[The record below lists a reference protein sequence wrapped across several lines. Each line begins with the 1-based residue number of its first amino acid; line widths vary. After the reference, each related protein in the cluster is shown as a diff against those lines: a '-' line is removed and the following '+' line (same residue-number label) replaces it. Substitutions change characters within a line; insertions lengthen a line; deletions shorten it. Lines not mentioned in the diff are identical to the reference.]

1 MSKHAE
7 TAAPL
12 SLVQI
17 ATKLRDDD
25 LDAALAAYREPA
37 LARLRVYGILFAA
50 AWALLWYALGPT
62 TVPKTPRWWNYPQAV
77 VVLPYV
83 LTMLPLATAWWI
95 AIKARWIRPAPWIDA
110 FGAVVNMLG
119 VAILLYRAFDLM
131 IAFICYL
138 PMISITVGARFSR
151 PVFYGTIVV
160 SAVIVQIAAPEPHY
174 WANRPHFALF
184 ALTLLVLMPLSV
196 VRLLNTVRAVSDVAL
211 KSRDAQSRFVATM
224 SHEFRT
230 PLNSVINNAVL
241 IDVDDMPESQ
251 KRIVDALTSAAM
263 ALRHRV
269 NEVLDVRA
277 IEAGSLTVVA
287 DEAFRISAL
296 LKTIRDVAEPPAL
309 AKNIEFSVDAGDV
322 AELVLQSDPARLE
335 QVITNLVTNAVKFTP
350 EGGRVEVRAGKDGPA
365 VDGRV
370 PVRFTISDTGPG
382 IPEDEREKVWL
393 PFHQVSSG
401 HARRHGGVG
410 LGLFLVK
417 SILSYLG
424 GQIDYSP
431 RPGGGSIFTVRL
443 ALTRAAPGVL
453 PAPNLSFKEAADEH
467 RRMTRSMRCLV
478 IDDAPSNLETIGR
491 LLSIAGHAMVGA
503 RGGQDGIAKA
513 REGRFDLIL
522 LDLHMPDLTGYD
534 VLAALKTEGVL
545 PATPVYMLSADA
557 SPEAIRDTQTLGAR
571 GYLTKPINYIKLL
584 ALLETVADS
593 ATRPSSMLTADEPL
607 TGIAFIQETAG
618 EAAARE
624 FAHMCLAELDSE
636 YRSLRDA
643 FEAQRYQDAA
653 LCAHSL
659 KNVFLN
665 VGGAEGARACEDLR
679 AELKLWESGA
689 AAAAVT
695 RIATLVESTRARLA
709 SDLS

>member
-7 TAAPL
+7 KDPL

-37 LARLRVYGILFAA
+37 LARLRVYGILFAT

-77 VVLPYV
+77 VVLPYA
-83 LTMLPLATAWWI
+83 LTMLPLATAWWL
-95 AIKARWIRPAPWIDA
+95 AIKARWIRPAAWIDA
-110 FGAVVNMLG
+110 FGAVVNILG
-119 VAILLYRAFDLM
+119 VALLLYRAFDLM

-151 PVFYGTIVV
+151 SVFYGSIAA

-241 IDVDDMPESQ
+241 IDVEDMPESQ

-287 DEAFRISAL
+287 DEPFRISAL

-350 EGGRVEVRAGKDGPA
+350 EGGRVEVRAGRDGTA
-365 VDGRV
+365 TDGRI
-370 PVRFTISDTGPG
+370 PIHFTISDTGPG
-382 IPEDEREKVWL
+382 IPEEEREKVWL

-401 HARRHGGVG
+401 DARRHGGVG

-424 GQIDYSP
+424 GDIEYTP
-431 RPGGGSIFTVRL
+431 GHGGGSVFTVRL
-443 ALTRAAPGVL
+443 ALTSAAPGVV

-467 RRMTRSMRCLV
+467 RRQTRSMRCLV

-491 LLSIAGHAMVGA
+491 LLSIAGHTMVGA
-503 RGGQDGIAKA
+503 RGGQEGIAKA
-513 REGRFDLIL
+513 TEGRFDLIL

-534 VLAALKTEGVL
+534 VLGMLKNEGVL

-557 SPEAIRDTQTLGAR
+557 SPEAIRDTQRLGAR
-571 GYLTKPINYIKLL
+571 GYLTKPISYIKLL

-593 ATRPSSMLTADEPL
+593 AMRPSSTLPADEPL

-624 FAHMCLAELDSE
+624 FAVMCLSELESE

-643 FEAQRYQDAA
+643 FEAQRYQEAA

-665 VGGAEGARACEDLR
+665 VGGTEGARACEDLR
-679 AELKLWESGA
+679 SELKLWESGA
-689 AAAAVT
+689 ADAAVK
-695 RIATLVESTRARLA
+695 RLAALVESTRARLVG
-709 SDLS
+709 DLS

>member
-1 MSKHAE
+1 MSKHAD
-7 TAAPL
+7 TAPL

-37 LARLRVYGILFAA
+37 LARLRVYGIAIAA
-50 AWALLWYALGPT
+50 AWAVLWYLLGPSE
-62 TVPKTPRWWNYPQAV
+62 VPRTPRFWNYPQAV
-77 VVLPYV
+77 SVLPYV
-83 LTMLPLATAWWI
+83 LTMLPLAAAWWLG
-95 AIKARWIRPAPWIDA
+95 IKARWIRPLPWVDA
-110 FGAVVNMLG
+110 FGAAANMLG
-119 VAILLYRAFDLM
+119 VALLLYRAFDLM

-138 PMISITVGARFSR
+138 PMISITVGARFRR

-160 SAVIVQIAAPEPHY
+160 SAIIVQIAAPDPQY
-174 WANRPHFALF
+174 WTNRPHFALF
-184 ALTLLVLMPLSV
+184 AITLLVLMPLSV

-277 IEAGSLTVVA
+277 IEAGALTVVA
-287 DEAFRISAL
+287 DEPFRISSL
-296 LKTIRDVAEPPAL
+296 LKTIRDVAEPTAL
-309 AKNIEFSVDAGDV
+309 SKNIEFSVDAGDV
-322 AELVLQSDPARLE
+322 AELVMQSDPARLE

-350 EGGRVEVRAGKDGPA
+350 EGGSVEVRACRDGPQ

-370 PVRFTISDTGPG
+370 PIRFTISDTGPG

-424 GQIDYSP
+424 GTIDYTP
-431 RPGGGSIFTVRL
+431 RPGGGSVFTVRL
-443 ALTRAAPGVL
+443 ALTRAAPGVT
-453 PAPNLSFKEAADEH
+453 PTPNLSFKEAADEH
-467 RRMTRSMRCLV
+467 RRGTRSMRCLV

-491 LLSIAGHAMVGA
+491 LLTIAGHTMVGA
-503 RGGQDGIAKA
+503 SDGQEGIAKA
-513 REGRFDLIL
+513 KQEHFDLIL

-534 VLAALKTEGVL
+534 VLAALKVEGVI
-545 PATPVYMLSADA
+545 PTTPVYMLSADA
-557 SPEAIRDTQTLGAR
+557 SPKAIRDTQGEGAR
-571 GYLTKPINYIKLL
+571 GYLTKPISYIKLL
-584 ALLETVADS
+584 ALLETVADG
-593 ATRPSSMLTADEPL
+593 ATRPSSPLQVDEPL
-607 TGIAFIQETAG
+607 TGIAFIHETAG
-618 EAAARE
+618 ETAAKAFAR
-624 FAHMCLAELDSE
+624 MCLTELESE
-636 YRSLRDA
+636 IRSLHDV
-643 FEAQRYQDAA
+643 FEQQRYEDAA
-653 LCAHSL
+653 FCAHSL

-665 VGGAEGARACEDLR
+665 IGGGEGARACEDLR
-679 AELKLWESGA
+679 AELKHRDRGA
-689 AAAAVT
+689 AAAAVK
-695 RIATLVESTRARLA
+695 RIATLVESTRARL
-709 SDLS
+709 SSELN

>member
-7 TAAPL
+7 TAVPL

-83 LTMLPLATAWWI
+83 LTMLPLAAAWWL

-211 KSRDAQSRFVATM
+211 KSRDAQARFVATM

-287 DEAFRISAL
+287 DEPFRISAL

-350 EGGRVEVRAGKDGPA
+350 GGGHVAIGAQRVGSRLHFWV
-365 VDGRV
+365 
-370 PVRFTISDTGPG
+370 SDTGIG
-382 IPEDEREKVWL
+382 IAEKDFANL
-393 PFHQVSSG
+393 GKPFMQIQNDYT
-401 HARRHGGVG
+401 RRFEGTG
-410 LGLFLVK
+410 LGLSLVK
-417 SILSYLG
+417 GLVALHEGTMSIDS
-424 GQIDYSP
+424 
-431 RPGGGSIFTVRL
+431 
-443 ALTRAAPGVL
+443 APGEGTKVSISLPLEGPKHKADKTVVL
-453 PAPNLSFKEAADEH
+453 PMPAA
-467 RRMTRSMRCLV
+467 RR
-478 IDDAPSNLETIGR
+478 
-491 LLSIAGHAMVGA
+491 
-503 RGGQDGIAKA
+503 AK
-513 REGRFDLIL
+513 
-522 LDLHMPDLTGYD
+522 
-534 VLAALKTEGVL
+534 
-545 PATPVYMLSADA
+545 
-557 SPEAIRDTQTLGAR
+557 
-571 GYLTKPINYIKLL
+571 
-584 ALLETVADS
+584 
-593 ATRPSSMLTADEPL
+593 
-607 TGIAFIQETAG
+607 G
-618 EAAARE
+618 EA
-624 FAHMCLAELDSE
+624 DG
-636 YRSLRDA
+636 A
-643 FEAQRYQDAA
+643 FRKTA
-653 LCAHSL
+653 
-659 KNVFLN
+659 
-665 VGGAEGARACEDLR
+665 
-679 AELKLWESGA
+679 
-689 AAAAVT
+689 
-695 RIATLVESTRARLA
+695 
-709 SDLS
+709 